1 MKVKSIRGFRD
12 ILPEEIKRW
21 HFIEEKCRKIFE
33 KYGFSEIRIPILEQ
47 TDIYTSGLG
56 DTSDIV
62 SKEMYTFEDRD
73 GTSITL
79 RPEGTAGVVRSFIEN
94 SMGKKS
100 PVNKLYYSGMMFRH
114 ERPQKGRYRGFNQM
128 GAECFGSESAYCDAD
143 IISMLWSIF
152 SELELNNHVKLE
164 INSIGTSEDRAKFR
178 EELVNYFEPQKD
190 NLCDDCKRKLDTNPL
205 RILDCKV
212 ETCLTTIGKAPSIL
226 DFLSIDSKNHFEKI
240 KFLLE
245 KIDIPFTV
253 NPKIVRGL
261 DYYTDTVFELTTDKL
276 GSQNAV
282 GAGGRYD
289 VLVKQLGGP
298 DTPAVGFAI
307 GLERLILL
315 HEQVFPEE
323 YRQNVDIYVASLGE
337 KALNEG
343 IYISNILRKQGLN
356 VEYGFDKKS
365 FKSQLKRA
373 NKINAKYTIIIGED
387 ELDRNVFKL
396 RNMKLSEEKEYSLDE
411 IENFINLIS

>member
-1 MKVKSIRGFRD
+1 MKIKSIRGFTD

-21 HFIEEKCRKIFE
+21 HIVENTAKAVFE
-33 KYGFSEIRIPILEQ
+33 RFGFSEIRIPVLER

-56 DTSDIV
+56 GTSDIV
-62 SKEMYTFEDRD
+62 EKEMYTFEDRD

-94 SMGKKS
+94 SMHIKS

-128 GAECFGSESAYCDAD
+128 GAECFGSESPYCDAD

-152 SELELNNHVKLE
+152 DELGLSDHVRLE
-164 INSIGTSEDRAKFR
+164 INSIGTNEDRAKFR
-178 EELVNYFEPQKD
+178 EELVNYFEPQK
-190 NLCDDCKRKLDTNPL
+190 NLLCDDCKRKLVKNPL

-212 ETCLTTIGKAPSIL
+212 ESCLRIAHNAPSIL
-226 DFLSIDSKNHFEKI
+226 DFLSDKSSENFKLIQDQLKNI
-240 KFLLE
+240 S
-245 KIDIPFTV
+245 IPFTV
-253 NPKIVRGL
+253 NPRIVRGL

-289 VLVKQLGGP
+289 VLVEKLGGP
-298 DTPAVGFAI
+298 ETPAVGFAI
-307 GLERLILL
+307 GIERLVLL
-315 HEQVFPEE
+315 HEQLFPDELK
-323 YRQNVDIYVASLGE
+323 NNIDIYIACLGN
-337 KALNEG
+337 KAQNEG
-343 IYISNILRKQGLN
+343 LKISNSLRKQGFN
-356 VEYGFDKKS
+356 VEFGYDSKS

-373 NKINAKYTIIIGED
+373 NKLDCRYTIILGED
-387 ELDRNVFKL
+387 EIQNGVFKL
-396 RNMKLSEEKEYSLDE
+396 RNMELSEETEYSLAD
-411 IENFINLIS
+411 IQNFQNLI

>member
-1 MKVKSIRGFRD
+1 MKVKAIRGFRD

-21 HFIEEKCRKIFE
+21 HFIEGKVRGIFE
-33 KYGFSEIRIPILEQ
+33 KFGFNEIRIPVLEQ

-56 DTSDIV
+56 NASDIV
-62 SKEMYTFEDRD
+62 EKEMYTFEDRD

-94 SMGKKS
+94 SMHIKS
-100 PVNKLYYSGMMFRH
+100 PINKVYYSGMMFRH

-128 GAECFGSESAYCDAD
+128 GAECFGSSSAYCDAD

-152 SELELNNHVKLE
+152 DVLKLTGHVNLE
-164 INSIGTSEDRAKFR
+164 INSIGSSEDREKFR
-178 EELVNYFEPQKD
+178 QELINYFEPQKET
-190 NLCDDCKRKLDTNPL
+190 LCDDCNRKLTTNPL
-205 RILDCKV
+205 RILDCKNN
-212 ETCLTTIGKAPSIL
+212 ECGQMIAIAPSIL
-226 DFLSIDSKNHFEKI
+226 DFLSEKSKNHFDQVKT
-240 KFLLE
+240 LLN
-245 KIDIPFTV
+245 KIDVPYTV

-261 DYYTDTVFELTTDKL
+261 DYYTNTVFELTTDKL
-276 GSQNAV
+276 GAQNAV

-298 DTPAVGFAI
+298 DIPAVGFAI

-315 HEQVFPEE
+315 HEHAFPEE
-323 YRQNVDIYVASLGE
+323 YKNKIDIYVACLGE

-343 IYISNILRKQGLN
+343 IYISNVLRKQGLN
-356 VEYGFDKKS
+356 VEYGFDKRS

-373 NKINAKYTIIIGED
+373 DKLNAKYTIILGEN
-387 ELDRNVFKL
+387 ELEKNVFTL
-396 RNMKLSEEKEYSLDE
+396 RDMNLSEENEYSLSD
-411 IENFINLIS
+411 IQNFKNLI